1 MSINEFSFLYV
12 KVGLHR
18 DLRIQEG
25 LVKNALPIA
34 SEKLCEPSEKWN
46 PADKPEMLLL
56 LY

>member
-1 MSINEFSFLYV
+1 MGF
-12 KVGLHR
+12 
-18 DLRIQEG
+18 
-25 LVKNALPIA
+25 VKNALPIA